1 MRFAE
6 SGYYIEKYVKCE
18 NCGVLVYHE
27 GVEHPNVS
35 DADDVFCSQWCVAW
49 YDAKQRGE
57 ENPQVGLEFD
67 A

>member
-18 NCGVLVYHE
+18 NCGVLVYGE
-27 GVEHPNVS
+27 GLKSQSADNP
-35 DADDVFCSQWCVAW
+35 DAVFCSEWCVRW
-49 YDAKQRGE
+49 YTEKLGGE
-57 ENPQVGLEFD
+57 PSPEIDLPFE